1 MYEKVIVQVP
11 CFFKCLPIP
20 LSSEMKLE
28 RALNVEPDYKEV
40 WVYGS
45 IKYYLLF
52 LFLKK
57 SL

>member
-1 MYEKVIVQVP
+1 M
-11 CFFKCLPIP
+11 
-20 LSSEMKLE
+20 SSEMKIE

-57 SL
+57 FL